1 MKKKKRNY
9 IARRKQPYWYTEDNL
24 LKAFALH
31 CKKGFKKIEIANV
44 FGISLSVLIKHWHE
58 LEAMFAHFRTN
69 GNFGLAEGEK
79 KSKKGQSEKFTNE
92 RAASL
97 ITFAELG
104 YTIDECCNIVGIV
117 RRTIYNWFDAYPD
130 FEKKFKY
137 AKKNLIKV
145 TVDALKKRAHGFK
158 EDDEYISNF
167 RGKIIRAKTKK
178 YYPPST
184 EALKFI
190 LRNQDDKNWNKD
202 KGFIPNSENKGIIMD
217 LLEKELDKDDID

>member
-9 IARRKQPYWYTEDNL
+9 IARRKQPYWYTEINL
-24 LKAFALH
+24 QRAFAIY
-31 CKKGFKKIEIANV
+31 CKKGFKKIEIAKI
-44 FGISLSVLIKHWHE
+44 FGIGLSVLIIHWQE
-58 LEAMFAHFRTN
+58 LESMFAHFRTN
-69 GNFGLAEGEK
+69 GNFGLTEGEK

-158 EDDEYISNF
+158 EDDEYISNY
-167 RGKIIRAKTKK
+167 RGEIIRAKTTK

-202 KGFIPNSENKGIIMD
+202 KGFLNNTENKGLIME
-217 LLEKELDKDDID
+217 LLENELDKDDID

>member
-1 MKKKKRNY
+1 M
-9 IARRKQPYWYTEDNL
+9 
-24 LKAFALH
+24 
-31 CKKGFKKIEIANV
+31 
-44 FGISLSVLIKHWHE
+44 HWQE
-58 LEAMFAHFRTN
+58 LESMFGHFRTN
-69 GNFGLAEGEK
+69 GNFGLTEEES
-79 KSKKGQSEKFTNE
+79 KSKKGQSSKFTNE

-117 RRTIYNWFDAYPD
+117 RSTIYKWFDDYPE

-158 EDDEYISNF
+158 EDDEYINQF
-167 RGKIIRAKTKK
+167 QGRIIRAKTKK

-184 EALKFI
+184 EAIKFI

-202 KGFIPNSENKGIIMD
+202 KGFMTNSENKGLILE
-217 LLEKELDKDDID
+217 LLEKELDQDDKD